1 MTEGAMDMAG
11 RLADVSV
18 RGIDQDRAL
27 KLGRKAAWQIV
38 MIVRSDNSA
47 TSAECRHLPQTSR
60 LSLSFLP
67 QSFYS

>member
-1 MTEGAMDMAG
+1 MIEGAMDMAEG
-11 RLADVSV
+11 LADVSV

-38 MIVRSDNSA
+38 MIVRSENSA
-47 TSAECRHLPQTSR
+47 TSAECLHLAQISR